1 MNTTG
6 NAGPWRLYSIDS
18 FYRNDRHQW
27 KSNHDRAYLARDI
40 ALLRSSLQ
48 VGEIYTRTSGTM
60 TGAIPLRGSRWQ
72 PVNACRSITS
82 TAMHRLSGEW
92 RALTPD

>member
-1 MNTTG
+1 MRSSYSGYFYSSRLKGASGPGWKVDDSTTESARLSLNTTG

-48 VGEIYTRTSGTM
+48 VGEI
-60 TGAIPLRGSRWQ
+60 
-72 PVNACRSITS
+72 
-82 TAMHRLSGEW
+82 
-92 RALTPD
+92 TPEPQAR